1 MTNLIDTHLG
11 GRSFAIFDSGNIFV
25 EKNDELH
32 LAYFI
37 VDINIIIFVIALC
50 VKILIWLG
58 FYSDKLTEWASS
70 RSCLPEHQ
78 QHKLKNGHQINFK
91 GRIIANQTWK
101 I

>member
-11 GRSFAIFDSGNIFV
+11 RRSFAIFDIFDRGNIFV

-50 VKILIWLG
+50 VKILI
-58 FYSDKLTEWASS
+58 
-70 RSCLPEHQ
+70 
-78 QHKLKNGHQINFK
+78 
-91 GRIIANQTWK
+91 
-101 I
+101 